1 MKQHITTLLDC
12 HVLSYIWRNETTHNY
27 STRLSCIITYYHIYG
42 EMKQHITTL
51 LDCHVLSYIWR
62 NETTHNYST
71 RLSRIII
78 YMEK

>member
-1 MKQHITTLLDC
+1 
-12 HVLSYIWRNETTHNY
+12 
-27 STRLSCIITYYHIYG
+27 
-42 EMKQHITTL
+42 MKQHITTL

-78 YMEK
+78 YMEKCKQYITTLLDCHVLSYIWRNETTHNYSTRLSRIIIYMEK

>member
-27 STRLSCIITYYHIYG
+27 STRLSRIN
-42 EMKQHITTL
+42 ITTL